1 MKLKTKRHLAVA
13 AATLLTMNLSVAEAA
28 RQGAQGP
35 IGLTG
40 ATGPVGATGAQ
51 GPIGLTGA
59 TGPVGAT
66 GAQGPIG
73 LTGATGSVGA
83 TGATGPAGSGS
94 LNCATPLNI
103 GDTGPA
109 GGIVISVIDGIGCM
123 GIEAETTDYG
133 QASDLYTA
141 LTSFNPDPQLANI
154 NHTLCQTGD
163 PAQMPKYCWHLPNR
177 VEAQTLF
184 AAIVQRPIMFNLE
197 SPHSILPVTLQIT
210 TLMPYQSLISRIEGI
225 FG

>member
-28 RQGAQGP
+28 RQ
-35 IGLTG
+35 
-40 ATGPVGATGAQ
+40 GAQ